1 MNETDR
7 ALVELLRRLSAL
19 DYDFTTV
26 TPATHQRV
34 VSRSANRQASD
45 LRDIFG
51 WSLPFS
57 IGVLPQGLLPLLERG
72 NVLAIHGNEY
82 KSTIR
87 VARIR
92 DRLFIHSAFPTDQ
105 ADSVF
110 LGPDTYRFVHFLE
123 ANLREGDRIERLIDM
138 GAGSG
143 AGAISAAAR
152 LPAAR
157 LTLVDSNP
165 QALRFARISAEAA
178 GVEVETVEAN
188 TVDGVEDP
196 FDLFIANPPF
206 MIDEK
211 KRGYRDG
218 GGSRGSRL
226 SLEWTLAAAQRMPA
240 GGRIL
245 LYTGSAIVGGRDA
258 LREALERD
266 LPASCT
272 LRYDEVDPDIFG
284 EELASPAYGDV
295 ERIAAIGAVICRQ
308 GQAAPFPSAPLPLNP
323 LRCLTACF
331 PTGSSCGCWLP

>member
-1 MNETDR
+1 LVNETDR

-34 VSRSANRQASD
+34 VSRSDNRQASD

-57 IGVLPQGLLPLLERG
+57 IEALPQGLLPLLERG

-110 LGPDTYRFVHFLE
+110 LGPDTYRFVRFLE
-123 ANLREGDRIERLIDM
+123 SNLRDGARVERLVDM

-143 AGAISAAAR
+143 AGAISAAGW
-152 LPAAR
+152 LPRAR

-165 QALRFARISAEAA
+165 QALRFARINAEAA
-178 GVEVETVEAN
+178 GVEVETHKANKVDLVEGA
-188 TVDGVEDP
+188 

-206 MIDEK
+206 MMDEAK
-211 KRGYRDG
+211 LAYRDG
-218 GGSRGSRL
+218 GGSLGSRL
-226 SLEWTLAAAQRMPA
+226 SREWTLAATQRIA
-240 GGRIL
+240 VGGRIL
-245 LYTGSAIVGGRDA
+245 LYTGSAVVGGRDA

-266 LPASCT
+266 IPASYT
-272 LRYDEVDPDIFG
+272 LRYDELDPDIFG
-284 EELASPAYGDV
+284 EELASPAYRDV
-295 ERIAAIGAVICRQ
+295 ERIAAVGAVISRQ
-308 GQAAPFPSAPLPLNP
+308 GQAAPLPLASAP
-323 LRCLTACF
+323 A
-331 PTGSSCGCWLP
+331 

>member
-1 MNETDR
+1 LVNETDR

-26 TPATHQRV
+26 TPATHQRI
-34 VSRSANRQASD
+34 VSRSANGQASD

-57 IGVLPQGLLPLLERG
+57 IEALPPGLLPLLERG

-82 KSTIR
+82 KCTIR

-105 ADSVF
+105 SDSVF
-110 LGPDTYRFVHFLE
+110 LGPDTYRFVRFLE

-143 AGAISAAAR
+143 AGAISAAAW
-152 LPAAR
+152 LPGAR

-165 QALRFARISAEAA
+165 QALRFARINAEAA
-178 GVEVETVEAN
+178 GVEVETVETN

-206 MIDEK
+206 MIDGK
-211 KRGYRDG
+211 KRSYRDG
-218 GGSRGSRL
+218 GGFLGSRL
-226 SLEWTLAAAQRMPA
+226 SLEWTLAAAERIA
-240 GGRIL
+240 SGGQIL
-245 LYTGSAIVGGRDA
+245 LYTGSAIVAGCDA
-258 LREALERD
+258 LKEALERD
-266 LPASCT
+266 MPASCT
-272 LRYDEVDPDIFG
+272 LRYDELDPDIFG
-284 EELASPAYGDV
+284 EELASPAYRDV
-295 ERIAAIGAVICRQ
+295 ERIAAVGAVISRQ
-308 GQAAPFPSAPLPLNP
+308 GQAAPLPLGSP
-323 LRCLTACF
+323 
-331 PTGSSCGCWLP
+331 PT